1 MTQES
6 HATLTRALVQRA
18 RRGSLAT
25 LALDPPGFPFASLVA
40 VADDGAGCPLMMLST
55 LAEHTRHLQARPEAS
70 MLLTEEDTRGDP
82 LAAGRVTL
90 VGPCTAVEDPEVP
103 GAKQRFLE
111 AHPEALIYMNFA
123 DFRPYRLVP
132 TALRYVGGFGR
143 MSWVDPAAYRGV
155 TVVA

>member
-6 HATLTRALVQRA
+6 HATLTRALVRKA
-18 RRGSLAT
+18 RCGSLAT
-25 LALDPPGFPFASLVA
+25 LALDPSGFPFASLVA

-55 LAEHTRHLQARPEAS
+55 LAEHTRHLKARPEAS
-70 MLLTEEDTRGDP
+70 LLLTEDAPGDP

-90 VGPCTAVEDPEVP
+90 VGPCTPVEDPEVSR
-103 GAKQRFLE
+103 AKQRFLE
-111 AHPEALIYMNFA
+111 AHPEAQIYMNFS

-143 MSWVDPAAYRGV
+143 MSWVDPAAYRG
-155 TVVA
+155 